1 MTDSEGVSSVRA
13 GARRVGRP
21 AGPVVLLLTVQ
32 EVARRLSV
40 PEKTVFDWTYKL
52 CALDSKPLLPTKRLG
67 RRVRVPESALDELP
81 LRLEHRE
88 PGAFSFFSGEGS
100 KR

>member
-1 MTDSEGVSSVRA
+1 VRA

-21 AGPVVLLLTVQ
+21 AGPVVLLTVQ

-52 CALDSKPLLPTKRLG
+52 CALDELPLLPTKRLG
-67 RRVRVPESALDELP
+67 RRVRVPEWALDELP

-88 PGAFSFFSGEGS
+88 SGAFSFFSGEGS